1 MKEKLEDNQISRN
14 KRIIKEIGGWIICIV
29 IAVILAL
36 LIKYFILTPTV
47 VKQES
52 MYPTLEENQRLIL
65 NRLGRTFK
73 QMPKRGDIITFE
85 APTVTYRTE
94 EDTDISNPVAIYE
107 DEERNIF
114 GNFSYNVLEIGKTS
128 YIKRVIGLP
137 GDHVQIKNGKVYINE
152 EELEEDYLQPG
163 IITDDAEGIFYDII
177 VPENTVFAMGDNRN
191 SSVDCRAFGCI
202 PLEKIE
208 GKVLEKFRPLN
219 KFGFKPEEVEAF
231 VRAISGFSGIRVRGL
246 MTSAPYVENP
256 EDNRCYFRQLKQL
269 CVDINAKNIDNINM
283 DVLSMGMTNDYVI
296 AVEEGATH
304 IRVGTAI
311 FGHRDYGNA

>member
-1 MKEKLEDNQISRN
+1 MLKEQLKEVEHRIQAACDRAGR
-14 KRIIKEIGGWIICIV
+14 KREEV
-29 IAVILAL
+29 TLIAVSKTKPVSMIEETYQLGIHVYGENKVQEITAKYDAL
-36 LIKYFILTPTV
+36 PDDIHWHMIGHLQTNKVKYIIDKVDLI
-47 VKQES
+47 
-52 MYPTLEENQRLIL
+52 
-65 NRLGRTFK
+65 
-73 QMPKRGDIITFE
+73 
-85 APTVTYRTE
+85 
-94 EDTDISNPVAIYE
+94 
-107 DEERNIF
+107 
-114 GNFSYNVLEIGKTS
+114 
-128 YIKRVIGLP
+128 
-137 GDHVQIKNGKVYINE
+137 H
-152 EELEEDYLQPG
+152 
-163 IITDDAEGIFYDII
+163 
-177 VPENTVFAMGDNRN
+177 
-191 SSVDCRAFGCI
+191 SVDSVKLAETI
-202 PLEKIE
+202 EKEAAKHNLTANILIE
-208 GKVLEKFRPLN
+208 VNVAGELN

>member
-1 MKEKLEDNQISRN
+1 MVDKVDALPKDIVWHMIGHLQRN
-14 KRIIKEIGGWIICIV
+14 KVKYVVGRASMIHSVDSLRLAEAINQE
-29 IAVILAL
+29 AVIKGIVADI
-36 LIKYFILTPTV
+36 LIEV
-47 VKQES
+47 
-52 MYPTLEENQRLIL
+52 N
-65 NRLGRTFK
+65 
-73 QMPKRGDIITFE
+73 
-85 APTVTYRTE
+85 
-94 EDTDISNPVAIYE
+94 VAGE
-107 DEERNIF
+107 
-114 GNFSYNVLEIGKTS
+114 
-128 YIKRVIGLP
+128 
-137 GDHVQIKNGKVYINE
+137 
-152 EELEEDYLQPG
+152 
-163 IITDDAEGIFYDII
+163 
-177 VPENTVFAMGDNRN
+177 
-191 SSVDCRAFGCI
+191 
-202 PLEKIE
+202 
-208 GKVLEKFRPLN
+208 LN